1 MTAIETLQEFL
12 DAVLFFAMKPEYAA
26 QVERASEIF
35 TKEWAEDSLY
45 ASEFGFNQW
54 LIHNYRFEEKT
65 ENFISL
71 YMHQNPNA
79 EEEASLALMA
89 SRSVLSVFQ
98 VLRTQHNILLKD
110 VLTRKD
116 YILGNEALA
125 EVMDETALQFLRLY
139 PDGESWL
146 AVQEGAAFEKS
157 LKEALNRGV
166 LEKYS
171 EYSRI
176 HGPQDI
182 EAFIYDN
189 PMMIY
194 KFVEIIESLEITE
207 SASEEEYAVYQGTY
221 VLKDI
226 RDTAKRMESLP
237 SVELGIAED
246 GVWIFR
252 LPVPEEPEVQLAEI
266 VLSENKM
273 EVECTSAEDLAAS
286 RRMLEAHLGPS
297 IVHVKDEVLDIN
309 SLLGE

>member
-1 MTAIETLQEFL
+1 MTSIENLQEFL
-12 DAVLFFAMKPEYAA
+12 DSVLYFAMKPEFAE
-26 QVERASEIF
+26 QVARASEVF
-35 TKEWAEDSLY
+35 TKEWAEDTLY

-54 LIHNYRFEEKT
+54 LVHNYRFEEKT

-79 EEEASLALMA
+79 EAEAGLARMA
-89 SRSVLSVFQ
+89 SKSVLSVFQ

-116 YILGNEALA
+116 YILGNEVL
-125 EVMDETALQFLRLY
+125 EEIMDENALQFLRLY
-139 PDGESWL
+139 PEGDSWL
-146 AVQEGAAFEKS
+146 AVQEGAGFEKS

-182 EAFIYDN
+182 EKFIYEN

-207 SASEEEYAVYQGTY
+207 SASEEEYMVYQSTY
-221 VLKDI
+221 VLKNT
-226 RDTAKRMESLP
+226 RDTAKLMESLP
-237 SVELGIAED
+237 DIELGIAED

-252 LPVPEEPEVQLAEI
+252 LPVPEEPEVQLAEM
-266 VLSENKM
+266 VLSENRM
-273 EVECTSAEDLAAS
+273 EVECTSAEHLAAS
-286 RRMLEAHLGPS
+286 RRILETHLGQC
-297 IVHVKDEVLDIN
+297 IVHMKDEVLDIN
-309 SLLGE
+309 SLMGE

>member
-1 MTAIETLQEFL
+1 MTSIENLQEFL
-12 DAVLFFAMKPEYAA
+12 DSVLYFAMKPEYAA
-26 QVERASEIF
+26 QVARASEVF
-35 TKEWAEDSLY
+35 TKEWAEDTLY

-65 ENFISL
+65 ENFINL
-71 YMHQNPNA
+71 YMHQSPNA
-79 EEEASLALMA
+79 EAEAGLALMA
-89 SRSVLSVFQ
+89 SKSVLSVFQ
-98 VLRTQHNILLKD
+98 VLQTQHNILLKD

-125 EVMDETALQFLRLY
+125 EIMDETALQFLRLY
-139 PDGESWL
+139 PEGDSWL
-146 AVQEGAAFEKS
+146 AIQEGAGFEKS

-182 EAFIYDN
+182 EKFIYEN

-207 SASEEEYAVYQGTY
+207 TASEEEYMVYQSTY
-221 VLKDI
+221 VLKNT

-237 SVELGIAED
+237 DIELGIAED

-252 LPVPEEPEVQLAEI
+252 LPVPEEPEVQLAEM
-266 VLSENKM
+266 VLSENRM
-273 EVECTSAEDLAAS
+273 EVECTSAEHLAVS
-286 RRMLEAHLGPS
+286 RRILEAHLGQG
-297 IVHVKDEVLDIN
+297 IVHMKDEVLDIN
-309 SLLGE
+309 SLMGE